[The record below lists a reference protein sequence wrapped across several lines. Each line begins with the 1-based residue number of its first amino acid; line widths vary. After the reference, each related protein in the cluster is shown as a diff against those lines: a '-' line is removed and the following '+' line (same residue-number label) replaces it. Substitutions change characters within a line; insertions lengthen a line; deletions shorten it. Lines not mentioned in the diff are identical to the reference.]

1 MKMKVIFLL
10 FSLIHSI
17 IAIENALTNYDGI
30 SAKSWLIS
38 CKPCKDILVKCMDCI
53 GPNWLTCIN
62 EIESSSCKTCSND
75 IAISSNSTLNCDYKI
90 EYQTLVCRIT
100 CRMSLMYTNGECSQT
115 TGQCVCT
122 NIITETTTPP
132 RTTSL
137 FPVHFNRALAQSWG
151 FNFRERVVD
160 LSYMNIGSIESN
172 FLQDFTYLE
181 THLLRSNKILR
192 LYPNTFKNCRYLKYL
207 DLGFNR
213 MSSIAKEDFLG
224 LEASLETVK
233 LNNNIINFIDPL
245 TFKNHT
251 KLTSYDFSMNDISHM
266 FNIHLDVNGVL
277 VFTRN

>member
-1 MKMKVIFLL
+1 MKKIFLI

-17 IAIENALTNYDGI
+17 ISIENAMENYDEI

-38 CKPCKDILVKCMDCI
+38 CKPCKDILTECMDCI
-53 GPNWLTCIN
+53 GPNCLICIN
-62 EIESSSCKTCSND
+62 EVESSGCKTCSND
-75 IAISSNSTLNCDYKI
+75 IASSSNATLNCDYKI
-90 EYQTLVCRIT
+90 EYQTLVCRIK
-100 CRMSLMYTNGECSQT
+100 CRMSLMHTNGECSQT
-115 TGQCVCT
+115 TGECICT
-122 NIITETTTPP
+122 NKITETTTPP
-132 RTTSL
+132 RITTL

-151 FNFRERVVD
+151 FNLKERVVD
-160 LSYMNIGSIESN
+160 LSLMNIGSIESN
-172 FLQDFTYLE
+172 FLQDFTFLE
-181 THLLRSNKILR
+181 TLLLRNNKILR

-207 DLGFNR
+207 DFGSNKI
-213 MSSIAKEDFLG
+213 SSITKEDFLG
-224 LEASLETVK
+224 LEGSLETVK